1 MNVWL
6 ESTGCQMRKRER
18 RTRRSRK
25 LKKTRGH
32 DGRPPSELH
41 PCREMS
47 RSLMNGPD
55 NVLKLQLQKLS
66 LLLKLFLKLIEQ
78 SKSLKRCE
86 PIHIDFLQ
94 PVHNLLGKRRKD
106 GELDGLRLLA
116 VAVVLQVLH

>member
-1 MNVWL
+1 MYGSSRRVVKCANGKGEHEDH
-6 ESTGCQMRKRER
+6 ESKKKREVTTEGLR
-18 RTRRSRK
+18 ANCTRA
-25 LKKTRGH
+25 G
-32 DGRPPSELH
+32 
-41 PCREMS
+41 EMS
-47 RSLMNGPD
+47 RSLVNGPD
-55 NVLKLQLQKLS
+55 NVLKLQPQKLS